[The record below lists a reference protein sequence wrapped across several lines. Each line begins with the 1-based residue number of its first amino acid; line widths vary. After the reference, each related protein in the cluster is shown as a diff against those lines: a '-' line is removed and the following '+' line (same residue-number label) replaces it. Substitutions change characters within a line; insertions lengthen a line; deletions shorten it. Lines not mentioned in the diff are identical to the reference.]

1 MSPAAGESS
10 SGGAGPGAHP
20 PGPAGLPAGHVRG
33 GQRRGGAARLPAL
46 RVLLPPSPR
55 QSRQAPPGAEGAA
68 REAPRAEA
76 HRRQPGRQRGGD
88 PGAGLVPVRAQCNN
102 IAIYYVYNIP
112 DRAQVEK
119 RDARASPP
127 AMRDAPPP
135 PPPQMR
141 DFQFLRP
148 DQQGRAV
155 GDAKRSRLGWLAGA
169 YILSPLL

>member
-1 MSPAAGESS
+1 MA
-10 SGGAGPGAHP
+10 GAGPGAHP

-88 PGAGLVPVRAQCNN
+88 PGAGLVPVRAQCNHITSFYGSSCAN
-102 IAIYYVYNIP
+102 NG
-112 DRAQVEK
+112 E
-119 RDARASPP
+119 
-127 AMRDAPPP
+127 
-135 PPPQMR
+135 
-141 DFQFLRP
+141 
-148 DQQGRAV
+148 
-155 GDAKRSRLGWLAGA
+155 GA
-169 YILSPLL
+169 LNTPEPLPLFSTRI